1 MPSIAV
7 LPGNQLEITGSNFKG
22 DTTND
27 AFTCGIYMKQSDAVI
42 QRCNFV
48 QHKAGS
54 IMVDMKP
61 QNRVFL
67 LENTIVSAGTGG
79 IYV

>member
-1 MPSIAV
+1 
-7 LPGNQLEITGSNFKG
+7 
-22 DTTND
+22 
-27 AFTCGIYMKQSDAVI
+27 MKQSDAVI